1 MTGWAT
7 RSSTHWRFDGADEI
21 HDVSCTRE
29 IVSTAITDSK
39 VDKASTKRSFLDH
52 VCAAIVALALLT
64 ANFGIAFAAD
74 TPASTDLPDLAP
86 IRAKVYAKDYQ
97 SAADDLRA
105 LTATVKHADL
115 YNLLGFSLRNLGQYD
130 EAAKWYREALYYDPD
145 HRNAI
150 EYQGELFIKIG
161 QLQRAKNNV
170 EKLEFLCLQG
180 CAELT
185 QLRQAVAAAEKQ

>member
-1 MTGWAT
+1 M
-7 RSSTHWRFDGADEI
+7 
-21 HDVSCTRE
+21 
-29 IVSTAITDSK
+29 
-39 VDKASTKRSFLDH
+39 L
-52 VCAAIVALALLT
+52 VAP
-64 ANFGIAFAAD
+64 FGMAFAAD

-150 EYQGELFIKIG
+150 EYQGELFIKTG

-170 EKLEFLCLQG
+170 QKLEFLCLQG
-180 CAELT
+180 CLELT
-185 QLRQAVAAAEKQ
+185 QLREAVAAAEKR

>member
-7 RSSTHWRFDGADEI
+7 RSSTHWRFDGADKMHHVNGP
-21 HDVSCTRE
+21 HD
-29 IVSTAITDSK
+29 I
-39 VDKASTKRSFLDH
+39 ASTVADKKADRASTERSFLDH

-64 ANFGIAFAAD
+64 ATFGVAFAAD
-74 TPASTDLPDLAP
+74 TPASTDLPDLTP

-161 QLQRAKNNV
+161 QLQRARNNV
-170 EKLEFLCLQG
+170 QKLEFLCLKG

-185 QLRQAVAAAEKQ
+185 QLRQAVAATEKQ

>member
-7 RSSTHWRFDGADEI
+7 RSSTHWRFDGDDEMRDVNGTRDIIDTAVAD
-21 HDVSCTRE
+21 T
-29 IVSTAITDSK
+29 K
-39 VDKASTKRSFLDH
+39 VDRACAKRSFLDH
-52 VCAAIVALALLT
+52 VCAAIVALTLLT
-64 ANFGIAFAAD
+64 ATFGIAFAAD
-74 TPASTDLPDLAP
+74 TPASTELPDLAP

-130 EAAKWYREALYYDPD
+130 EASKWYREALYYDPD

-150 EYQGELFIKIG
+150 EYQGELFIRIG

-170 EKLEFLCLQG
+170 QKLEYLCLKG

>member
-7 RSSTHWRFDGADEI
+7 RSSTHWRFDGADAVD
-21 HDVSCTRE
+21 DVNLARD
-29 IVSTAITDSK
+29 IVGTAIADNK
-39 VDKASTKRSFLDH
+39 VDQAATKRSFLDH
-52 VCAAIVALALLT
+52 LCAAIVALALLT
-64 ANFGIAFAAD
+64 ATFGIAFAAD

-150 EYQGELFIKIG
+150 EYQGELFIQIG

>member
-7 RSSTHWRFDGADEI
+7 RSSTHWRFDGADEMR
-21 HDVSCTRE
+21 DVNGTGD
-29 IVSTAITDSK
+29 IISTAITDNK
-39 VDKASTKRSFLDH
+39 VDQVSAKRSFLDH

-64 ANFGIAFAAD
+64 ASFGVAFAAD

-97 SAADDLRA
+97 SAADDLHA

-170 EKLEFLCLQG
+170 QKLEFLCLKG

-185 QLRQAVAAAEKQ
+185 QLRQAVAAAGKQ

>member
-1 MTGWAT
+1 MHGRARGDVTNHAVT
-7 RSSTHWRFDGADEI
+7 RRFSD
-21 HDVSCTRE
+21 R
-29 IVSTAITDSK
+29 
-39 VDKASTKRSFLDH
+39 L
-52 VCAAIVALALLT
+52 AAAVVAAAMLVAP
-64 ANFGIAFAAD
+64 FGMAFAAD

-150 EYQGELFIKIG
+150 EYQGELFIKTG

-170 EKLEFLCLQG
+170 QKLEFLCLQG
-180 CAELT
+180 CLELT
-185 QLRQAVAAAEKQ
+185 QLREAVAAAEKR

>member
-1 MTGWAT
+1 MRRVSARAGASRGVSD
-7 RSSTHWRFDGADEI
+7 RS
-21 HDVSCTRE
+21 V
-29 IVSTAITDSK
+29 
-39 VDKASTKRSFLDH
+39 LDH
-52 VCAAIVALALLT
+52 LAKLVVTTALLV
-64 ANFGIAFAAD
+64 ASFGPALAAD

-105 LTATVKHADL
+105 LTTTVKHADV

-150 EYQGELFIKIG
+150 EYQGELFIKTG
-161 QLQRAKNNV
+161 QLQRARNNV
-170 EKLEFLCLQG
+170 QKLEFLCLQG
-180 CAELT
+180 CLELT

>member
-7 RSSTHWRFDGADEI
+7 RSNTHWRFDGADAM
-21 HDVSCTRE
+21 HDVNIAGD
-29 IVSTAITDSK
+29 IVSPAITDSK
-39 VDKASTKRSFLDH
+39 VDNASTERSFLDH

-64 ANFGIAFAAD
+64 ATVGIAFAAD

-105 LTATVKHADL
+105 LTVTVKHADL

-170 EKLEFLCLQG
+170 EKLEYLCLQG

-185 QLRQAVAAAEKQ
+185 QLRQAVAAAEKR